1 MNIILRTCDSLVLNA
16 LQLLL
21 RSYYDTHAKL
31 AINLDKKE
39 NERNKRDT
47 EAKDA
52 VESETN
58 KDREKSK
65 HLARKHLPDQRQ

>member
-16 LQLLL
+16 LQLFL
-21 RSYYDTHAKL
+21 RSYYDTRRK
-31 AINLDKKE
+31 
-39 NERNKRDT
+39 KRDT

>member
-16 LQLLL
+16 LQLFL

-39 NERNKRDT
+39 TKGTQKQKMLLKVKPIKIEKKVSIWQGNIYLI
-47 EAKDA
+47 KD
-52 VESETN
+52 N
-58 KDREKSK
+58 N
-65 HLARKHLPDQRQ
+65 